1 MEDRSLFE
9 VLKTARLHE
18 RCAVMADV
26 KFRSPRDGELIA
38 RENLDGYLDALIEG
52 GVAAMSTP
60 TDPVYFAGGV
70 ELAARIRARTALPLM
85 RKEFFSTLSQID
97 ESVAAGFDAVQLSLN
112 TVAPG
117 QVERLRDRSVR
128 LGLEVVF
135 GVHNEEHVRQA
146 VALGAVAIAVNNR
159 DIVALELD
167 AGTVSRTEE
176 LIASIPSDVF
186 VISESSFYTSEDVA
200 RAGEAGAEAVLV
212 GTALAKSEDPAALV
226 RELLNGARLCPR

>member
-1 MEDRSLFE
+1 MEDRSLYE
-9 VLKTARLHE
+9 VLKTARLNE

-38 RENLDGYLDALIEG
+38 PGNLDGYLDALIEG

-60 TDPVYFAGGV
+60 TDPVYFAGGID
-70 ELAARIRARTALPLM
+70 LAARIRARTALPLM

-97 ESVAAGFDAVQLSLN
+97 ESVNAGFDAIQLSLN

-117 QVERLRDRSVR
+117 QVERLRDRAVR

-135 GVHNEEHVRQA
+135 GVHNEDHIREA
-146 VALGAVAIAVNNR
+146 VSLGAVVIAVNNR

-167 AGTVSRTEE
+167 TGTVSRTEE
-176 LIASIPSDVF
+176 LIATIPHDVF
-186 VISESSFYTSEDVA
+186 VISESSFYTKADVA

-212 GTALAKSEDPAALV
+212 GTALAQSANPT
-226 RELLNGARLCPR
+226 ELAKELNGARLWPR